1 MMAEAMGYMIGV
13 LIIFAIIV
21 ASFFLIAIAPNN
33 FLAGAVGFGT
43 ALLFE
48 LIKRRC
54 NLASIPGYPRI

>member
-1 MMAEAMGYMIGV
+1 MTAEVMGYMIGV

-48 LIKRRC
+48 LIKRKC
-54 NLASIPGYPRI
+54 DAI